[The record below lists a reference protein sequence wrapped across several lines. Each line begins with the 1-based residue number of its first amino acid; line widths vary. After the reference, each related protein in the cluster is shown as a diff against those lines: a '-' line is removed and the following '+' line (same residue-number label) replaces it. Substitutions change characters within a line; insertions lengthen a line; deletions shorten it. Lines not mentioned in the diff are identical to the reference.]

1 MISDFVLDKELG
13 TLELK
18 RLNRL
23 RAAYDKLVV
32 EQAYPVLDIWA
43 TGGEHMASSD
53 GRSYITI
60 NRKILTYSVSY
71 YMIVSALNIIHEI
84 THYYQLV
91 AERESDDSHTKR
103 FFESFHNKCFSDL
116 AEIIY
121 QISQAR

>member
-23 RAAYDKLVV
+23 RSAYDKLVV
-32 EQAYPVLDIWA
+32 EQAYPILDIWA

-60 NRKILTYSVSY
+60 NRKILTYSVAY
-71 YMIVSALNIIHEI
+71 YTILSALNIIHEL
-84 THYYQLV
+84 THYNQTTKEL
-91 AERESDDSHTKR
+91 EDDETHTKQ
-103 FFESFHNKCFSDL
+103 FYKMFHDTCFVDL

>member
-1 MISDFVLDKELG
+1 MISEFVPDEELG
-13 TLELK
+13 ILELK

-23 RAAYDKLVV
+23 RAAYDKLVT
-32 EQAYPVLDIWA
+32 EQTYPVLDIWA

-60 NRKILTYSVSY
+60 NRRILTYSVAY
-71 YMIVSALNIIHEI
+71 YMIVSALNIIHEL
-84 THYYQLV
+84 THYIQTIEEL
-91 AERESDDSHTKR
+91 EDDETHTKQ
-103 FFESFHNKCFSDL
+103 FYKMFHDNCFSDL